1 MRRTLLLSSLMTCAL
16 AFGVTVQ
23 PAEVS
28 GSDELGSSMTAT
40 CVGDQGCNVID
51 FVLDVDGDMFMKD
64 VVFFGNGAW
73 TFTSV
78 DQVWSQGTPVSW
90 NSIGGNGNVSVTAA
104 DGDGTF
110 DPEPLRIRVTMATW
124 GDASNLTQVFYTANG
139 YGSAQ
144 GPDGFFSTNGNVVP
158 EPITT
163 VLLGTGLAGL
173 AGVGARRKKE
183 SVEEGEDQA

>member
-1 MRRTLLLSSLMTCAL
+1 MRRTFLLSSLMTFAL

-23 PAEVS
+23 PAEAL
-28 GSDELGSSMTAT
+28 GSDELNSSMTAT

-51 FVLDVDGDMFMKD
+51 FVLDVEGDMFMKD
-64 VVFFGNGAW
+64 VVFFGNDLW

-78 DQVWSQGTPVSW
+78 DQVWSQGNPVSW
-90 NSIGGNGNVSVTAA
+90 NSIGGGGDLSVTAA

-124 GDASNLTQVFYTANG
+124 GSASQLTQIFYTANG
-139 YGSAQ
+139 FGDSQ
-144 GPDGFFSTNGNVVP
+144 GPDGFFSTSGNVVP

-173 AGVGARRKKE
+173 AGVGARRRKE
-183 SVEEGEDQA
+183 SVEEGEDEA